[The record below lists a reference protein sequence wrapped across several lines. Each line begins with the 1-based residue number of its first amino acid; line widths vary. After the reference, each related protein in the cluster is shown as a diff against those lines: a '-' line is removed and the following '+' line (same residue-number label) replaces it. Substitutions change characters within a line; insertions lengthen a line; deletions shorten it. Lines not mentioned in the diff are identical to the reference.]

1 MTADSIRQGTALATK
16 LLRTVAHGASPTRE
30 NSPYRTDPH
39 AIRHSIGAENPIS
52 EEMDHREI
60 AVRMPVMNEVQFLFP
75 SEPCKPLKPRS
86 FYVVFLVEEDVRVER
101 CRTCDYLSRE
111 EIDWQ

>member
-1 MTADSIRQGTALATK
+1 MISRISKRLQTIGPKESIRLS
-16 LLRTVAHGASPTRE
+16 LS
-30 NSPYRTDPH
+30 S
-39 AIRHSIGAENPIS
+39 IRHSIGAENPIP

-75 SEPCKPLKPRS
+75 SEPCKPLQPRS
-86 FYVVFLVEEDVRVER
+86 LYMVFLVKKDVRVER
-101 CRTCDYLSRE
+101 CRTCDYLSQE